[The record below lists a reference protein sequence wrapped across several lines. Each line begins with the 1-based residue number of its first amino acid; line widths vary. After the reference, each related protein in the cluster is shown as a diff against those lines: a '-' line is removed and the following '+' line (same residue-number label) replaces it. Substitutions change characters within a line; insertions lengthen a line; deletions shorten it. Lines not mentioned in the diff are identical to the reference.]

1 MNFSASKGKAKSGN
15 FRKGLIMQQLTIF
28 DFLKP
33 DPEELLE
40 IKDENMPRIVEYISK
55 ETGLNFEIN
64 KKRGEYIAQEKN
76 TVYCINTKV
85 GYFNTFDDDNGKP
98 YIDTNRYSNIR
109 WNKNKSYFSWT
120 SGAFEGQL
128 SVKDAV
134 NFFLRERARVNQH
147 TKSKRETG
155 GKK

>member
-1 MNFSASKGKAKSGN
+1 
-15 FRKGLIMQQLTIF
+15 MQQLTIF

-40 IKDENMPRIVEYISK
+40 IKDENMPRIVEYISR

-76 TVYCINTKV
+76 TVYCIDTKV
-85 GYFNTFDDDNGKP
+85 GYFNTFDVDNGKP

-120 SGAFEGQL
+120 SGAFEGQS

-134 NFFLRERARVNQH
+134 NFFLREKEKNKQ
-147 TKSKRETG
+147 
-155 GKK
+155 

>member
-1 MNFSASKGKAKSGN
+1 MNFSASEGKAKSGN

-76 TVYCINTKV
+76 TVYCIDTKV
-85 GYFNTFDDDNGKP
+85 GYFNTFDVDNGKP

-109 WNKNKSYFSWT
+109 WNKNKTYFSWT
-120 SGAFEGQL
+120 SGAFEGQP

-134 NFFLRERARVNQH
+134 NFFLREKARVDQIKN
-147 TKSKRETG
+147 RG
-155 GKK
+155 